1 MNGSIAS
8 MLRALLLLGA
18 GMLVLGGLSPAGA
31 AYPEKLIRI
40 VVPYAPGGPNDIV
53 ARVLAQELA
62 VRWNQQVVVEN
73 RPGGGATIGGLA
85 VAKAPADGYTLLLAS
100 STFAAHPG
108 LFPNLP
114 YDLQKDFVPVVK
126 IGDGPIILVAN
137 PAFPASNVTELID
150 YAKRNPGKVSFGTSG
165 TAGTPHLSG
174 EYFNLRSKA
183 GLTHIPY
190 KGDAPAIIGVL
201 NGSTALAFTGLTAAM
216 PQVRSGK
223 LKAIAVTTSTRVEVL
238 PEVPTMAESGLPG
251 FELAG
256 WFSLLAPANTPTAIV
271 NNIAEAV
278 LSILANPEVK
288 AKVTASGVVVAPMG
302 PVEFK
307 PFMASE
313 ISKLT
318 ELINAAKIKA
328 E

>member
-18 GMLVLGGLSPAGA
+18 GMLALGGLSPAGA

-53 ARVLAQELA
+53 ARVLAQELGA
-62 VRWNQQVVVEN
+62 RWNQQVVVEN

-137 PAFPASNVTELID
+137 PAFPASNVIELID
-150 YAKRNPGKVSFGTSG
+150 YAKRNPGKVNFGTSG

-251 FELAG
+251 FEANT
-256 WFSLLAPANTPTAIV
+256 WFGCLAPAGTPADVIGRL
-271 NNIAEAV
+271 NAEAARA
-278 LSILANPEVK
+278 LSTSAVQERRAGMGLFVVANKPEEFAALLK
-288 AKVTASGVVVAPMG
+288 KEIPRWAKVVKDSGV
-302 PVEFK
+302 K
-307 PFMASE
+307 PQ
-313 ISKLT
+313 
-318 ELINAAKIKA
+318 
-328 E
+328 

>member
-1 MNGSIAS
+1 MNKTIAS

-18 GMLVLGGLSPAGA
+18 GLLALAAMSPAGA

-53 ARVLAQELA
+53 ARVLAQELS

-85 VAKAPADGYTLLLAS
+85 VAKSPADGYTLLLAS

-108 LFPNLP
+108 LFPKLP
-114 YDLQKDFVPVVK
+114 YDMQKDFVPVVK

-150 YAKRNPGKVSFGTSG
+150 YARRNPGKISFGTSG
-165 TAGTPHLSG
+165 TAGTPHLAG

-190 KGDAPAIIGVL
+190 KGDAPAIVGVL
-201 NGSTALAFTGLTAAM
+201 NGSTPLAFTGLTAAI

-223 LKAIAVTTSTRVEVL
+223 LKAIAVSTSTRVEVL

-256 WFSLLAPANTPTAIV
+256 WFSLLAPANTPAAVVTAI
-271 NNIAEAV
+271 ADAV
-278 LSILANPEVK
+278 LAILANPEVK
-288 AKVTASGVVVAPMG
+288 AKVTASGVVVATMG
-302 PVEFK
+302 PAEFK
-307 PFMASE
+307 PFMANE
-313 ISKLT
+313 ITKLT
-318 ELINAAKIKA
+318 ELINAAKIKS